1 MTPME
6 RTVQSNLLRYAAG
19 TQMFCPACKNC
30 LNWPTTVLLELR
42 KRQVDK
48 SLAATLALCSDCFD
62 KKESKLR
69 DICAEA
75 GLLMEVT
82 RKEPRPRTLAGI
94 FAPEE
99 DSHAPA
105 E

>member
-19 TQMFCPACKNC
+19 TQMFCPGCNVC
-30 LNWPTTVLLELR
+30 LNWPTTVLVELR
-42 KRQVDK
+42 KRQGIN
-48 SLAATLALCSDCFD
+48 SLAASLAICDKCFD

-82 RKEPRPRTLAGI
+82 RKEPRPRSVPA
-94 FAPEE
+94 EE
-99 DSHAPA
+99 DSPCAA
-105 E
+105 EASK